1 MFTHAETYG
10 TDMRLRLYGALD
22 GTGARALRAGAAAAV
37 TAPQGELLLD
47 LTGVNF
53 IDDDGLGA
61 VIFLFKQLS
70 ARRRRMR
77 VVGVSDSWLARL
89 RDLGLAELVGP
100 RLSPGPAGLVP
111 RRRRPG
117 VVH

>member
-1 MFTHAETYG
+1 MFTRIETDG
-10 TDMRLRLYGALD
+10 TDMRMRLYGALD
-22 GTGARALRAGAAAAV
+22 GSGAQALRAGVAAALG
-37 TAPQGELLLD
+37 APQGELLLD
-47 LTGVNF
+47 MTGVNF

-61 VIFLFKQLS
+61 VVFLFKQLA

-100 RLSPGPAGLVP
+100 ATPFGTLGTPP
-111 RRRRPG
+111 RRRRPA
-117 VVH
+117 VLH

>member
-1 MFTHAETYG
+1 MFTRAETFG
-10 TDMRLRLYGALD
+10 TDMCLHLYGALD
-22 GTGARALRAGAAAAV
+22 GSGARALRDGAAAVLA
-37 TAPQGELLLD
+37 APQGELLLD

-61 VIFLFKQLS
+61 VIFLFKRLS

-89 RDLGLAELVGP
+89 RELGLAELVGP
-100 RLSPGPAGLVP
+100 PVPPGPPGSVP

-117 VVH
+117 VLH